1 MNSFVS
7 VGFVIIIN
15 PEKYVDICCLHCTC
29 IDEIKKIMMMDQ
41 TFINNNL
48 NRRYRILSGHYVTY
62 CKPSW
67 NKEYALLRHVRL
79 PFSYQTLTHNLN
91 LSTNLELQ
99 SNYTFLSSIKRK
111 FISSVT
117 SFGLILFCIT
127 HLTKMKTVHVY
138 NWIYYAWENKHLYLP
153 LQDMKFNHFEWC

>member
-15 PEKYVDICCLHCTC
+15 PQTYVDICCLHCTC

-62 CKPSW
+62 CKPS
-67 NKEYALLRHVRL
+67 
-79 PFSYQTLTHNLN
+79 
-91 LSTNLELQ
+91 
-99 SNYTFLSSIKRK
+99 
-111 FISSVT
+111 
-117 SFGLILFCIT
+117 
-127 HLTKMKTVHVY
+127 
-138 NWIYYAWENKHLYLP
+138 
-153 LQDMKFNHFEWC
+153 

>member
-1 MNSFVS
+1 
-7 VGFVIIIN
+7 
-15 PEKYVDICCLHCTC
+15 
-29 IDEIKKIMMMDQ
+29 MMDQ

-91 LSTNLELQ
+91 LSTKLELQ
-99 SNYTFLSSIKRK
+99 SN
-111 FISSVT
+111 
-117 SFGLILFCIT
+117 
-127 HLTKMKTVHVY
+127 
-138 NWIYYAWENKHLYLP
+138 
-153 LQDMKFNHFEWC
+153 